1 LEVFLGED
9 HEIGGGGAVGVDV
22 DLLGLPLLPLKDPR
36 GRPAFAKTQE
46 NQMVVMTLRAKGQSV
61 GEIATF
67 LRCDEKTV
75 RKHFSRELDAGAS
88 LLEGI
93 AMQVLVRKMLEG
105 SVGATRQVL
114 EICASRAS
122 DQKVKRAQKAP
133 EPGKREQA
141 QLEAAKAP
149 PSVADL
155 LGRTERL
162 TERPN

>member
-1 LEVFLGED
+1 MGED

-105 SVGATRQVL
+105 SVGATRAARRTRRSSAPRS
-114 EICASRAS
+114 CPSWASASRRSSRRRRRRPRSRICSA
-122 DQKVKRAQKAP
+122 
-133 EPGKREQA
+133 G
-141 QLEAAKAP
+141 
-149 PSVADL
+149 PS
-155 LGRTERL
+155 G
-162 TERPN
+162 